1 MIFKNFKKLKK
12 PYLIAEIGV
21 NHENSLALADKIIKQ
36 AKMGGASAVK
46 FQTYKADKIASK
58 NSPYYWDLKQVKE
71 TSQFK
76 LFKKYDKFNHS
87 HYKKLKKI
95 CEFYSIEFLS
105 TPFDHDAVNFLNKLV
120 PFFKIASA
128 DATNIPLIEKVCKT
142 GKPIL
147 MSTGACN
154 SEEIKLIEN
163 FIKKNYPKTELA
175 LMHCVLSYPTKYKDA
190 NLNLIKVLKKNY
202 PNRLIGYSD
211 HTMPDKNSI
220 VISQAY
226 KLGAEIIE
234 KHFTLDKLKGKK
246 NNDHFHSMDFNDF
259 KIFWENLKNKK
270 LYADPRFL
278 EKINGTKKTRTV
290 LLCEKSSRKN
300 ARRSIYAKTKILK
313 GVKIKSHHLIC
324 KRPGTGISPILWSKL
339 LGRVTKKIISE
350 DQAIKWNY
358 LK

>member
-1 MIFKNFKKLKK
+1 
-12 PYLIAEIGV
+12 
-21 NHENSLALADKIIKQ
+21 
-36 AKMGGASAVK
+36 
-46 FQTYKADKIASK
+46 
-58 NSPYYWDLKQVKE
+58 
-71 TSQFK
+71 
-76 LFKKYDKFNHS
+76 
-87 HYKKLKKI
+87 
-95 CEFYSIEFLS
+95 
-105 TPFDHDAVNFLNKLV
+105 
-120 PFFKIASA
+120 
-128 DATNIPLIEKVCKT
+128 
-142 GKPIL
+142 